1 MEPVV
6 GTKERDSRMERG
18 HREMYRVRIGERGKY
33 GEEVYTA
40 RREKT
45 SFAHEGWRG
54 KGMNGDCRPRGRD
67 EWPGTRGGNGGETR
81 ARKEDPREEANEDE
95 RKGGAGRCREVQGG
109 AGRSREESGK
119 ETRGGVVSRRQS
131 PSTVAGVPTG

>member
-6 GTKERDSRMERG
+6 GTEGRDSRMERG

-33 GEEVYTA
+33 GEKREDILCA
-40 RREKT
+40 RRV
-45 SFAHEGWRG
+45 HWRG

-81 ARKEDPREEANEDE
+81 ARKENPREEANEGGGERE
-95 RKGGAGRCREVQGG
+95 RKQ
-109 AGRSREESGK
+109 REE
-119 ETRGGVVSRRQS
+119 TRERER
-131 PSTVAGVPTG
+131 